1 MEGERSVCW
10 LWYGN
15 PSVVC
20 NAEKLGLLR
29 LFGDHVPAEKPPGR
43 NPFLQLHVPLTVE
56 GSTYQKEGG
65 VGTGVM

>member
-1 MEGERSVCW
+1 
-10 LWYGN
+10 
-15 PSVVC
+15 
-20 NAEKLGLLR
+20 